1 MKANNFAQG
10 TGLGLAICKT
20 IIERLGGTI
29 SVTSE
34 LEKGTTFTFS
44 LPAKIAIEEE
54 KETLESVFEGN
65 GSTTN
70 EQKATT
76 EKNQTTP
83 ESSLMKTILIA
94 EDTDSNYIL
103 IKAILGKEY
112 HLERAK
118 DGMEAVN
125 MFVEINP
132 DIILMDMKMPNL
144 DGLDA
149 TKIIRELSPGVPIIA
164 LTAFAYDH
172 DRKAALEA
180 GCNDFLTKPFT
191 QEKLKET
198 IKKWVNK

>member
-1 MKANNFAQG
+1 MHRHRIGFSHLQNNHRTSG
-10 TGLGLAICKT
+10 RKNLRDLRTGERNYLHLYPARQDTQDEDKEKT
-20 IIERLGGTI
+20 ENGPEENKTAAGEQ
-29 SVTSE
+29 SVGSE
-34 LEKGTTFTFS
+34 STENVQASPQETVS
-44 LPAKIAIEEE
+44 L
-54 KETLESVFEGN
+54 
-65 GSTTN
+65 
-70 EQKATT
+70 
-76 EKNQTTP
+76 
-83 ESSLMKTILIA
+83 KTVLIA

-103 IKAILGKEY
+103 TKAILGKEY

-172 DRKAALEA
+172 DRKAHSKRVA
-180 GCNDFLTKPFT
+180 
-191 QEKLKET
+191 T
-198 IKKWVNK
+198 IS